1 MIYSVINHGFFISY
15 QNIYTK
21 NLHYHSDIPNF
32 REPNLLNENTMNEF
46 VLAIEWQGFEK
57 DRYVHTVLEDNIL
70 PPYIAQCRWFAG
82 KARQIIQLKVRD
94 TVHFEDF
101 IFMTFEVKYQEGDS
115 ELYLLP
121 LSFVEEDTQKIPEK
135 GILSKASMD
144 DKTGILVD
152 AIYDTNFRSALFSS
166 TYNQKKHSQVNNDFL
181 LFTKGKAFVAESE
194 VIDSLLPNIDS
205 SNSAMIFGGKYFLK
219 LYRKIFAET
228 NPEAEMLEFITQNS
242 DFLNIPRFAGSMTW
256 KRADDAEITFGV
268 MVEVIESLKDDWSM
282 TGDYLNDFLEA
293 YIDGNFQIKESV
305 FGKVSQL
312 AHRTAEMHKAL
323 FALRGAETFNA
334 EPFDRQY
341 RRFLQEK
348 LENLLEKRYNL
359 LTDNYLK
366 LDEQAQNLAWKFM
379 ESKDMILDF
388 IDQVLT
394 RPLFSY
400 RTRIHGDYHLGQVLA
415 TEDDLVIIDFEGE
428 PESSII
434 ERKIKHSP
442 LKDVAGMIR
451 SYHYAVSAKL
461 FNSAE
466 TSDIDE
472 EQLQRA
478 ADRWYKLIKD
488 TYLQEY
494 LSVFGSPHP
503 LFKDNNEINYLLLFH
518 LLEKAVYEIGY
529 EVNYRP
535 SWVKIPLK
543 GIAEVLAEVEKLRR

>member
-1 MIYSVINHGFFISY
+1 M
-15 QNIYTK
+15 T
-21 NLHYHSDIPNF
+21 
-32 REPNLLNENTMNEF
+32 EF
-46 VLAIEWQGFEK
+46 VLAIEWNGFEK
-57 DRYVHTVLEDNIL
+57 DKYVHTVLEDNIL

-82 KARQIIQLKVRD
+82 KARQIKQLKVRNA
-94 TVHFEDF
+94 VHLNDF
-101 IFMTFEVKYQEGDS
+101 IFMIFESKYQEGDS

-121 LSFVEEDTQKIPEK
+121 LSFIEEGTQKIPEK

-144 DKTGILVD
+144 DKNGFLVD
-152 AIYDTNFRSALFSS
+152 AIYDENFRSALFEGI
-166 TYNQKKHSQVNNDFL
+166 YNQKQVKQQHDGELSFV
-181 LFTKGKAFVAESE
+181 KGKVLIAESE
-194 VIDSLLPNIDS
+194 VAEHRPIESCLPDVDS

-219 LYRKIFAET
+219 LYRKIYAET
-228 NPEAEMLEFITQNS
+228 NPEVEMVEFITQNS
-242 DFLNIPRFAGSMTW
+242 DFKNIPHFAGSITW
-256 KRADDAEITFGV
+256 KRANDPEITFGV
-268 MVEVIESLKDDWSM
+268 MVEVVESLKDDWSM

-293 YIDGNFQIKESV
+293 FVDGNFQIKESV
-305 FGKVSQL
+305 FDKVAQL
-312 AHRTAEMHKAL
+312 AVRTAEMHKAL
-323 FALRGAETFNA
+323 FALRGAEAFNA

-341 RRFLQEK
+341 RRYLHEK
-348 LENLLEKRYNL
+348 FEILLEKRYNL
-359 LTDNYLK
+359 LTDNYLR
-366 LDEQAQNLAWKFM
+366 LDEQAQSLAWRFM
-379 ESKDMILDF
+379 EAKDLILDF

-428 PESSII
+428 PESTITQ
-434 ERKIKHSP
+434 RKIKHSP

-466 TSDIDE
+466 TSTIDPIV
-472 EQLQRA
+472 LQRA

-488 TYLQEY
+488 TYLEEY
-494 LSVFGSPHP
+494 LAVFGTPHP
-503 LFKDNNEINYLLLFH
+503 LFKDTNEINYLLLFH

>member
-1 MIYSVINHGFFISY
+1 M
-15 QNIYTK
+15 T
-21 NLHYHSDIPNF
+21 
-32 REPNLLNENTMNEF
+32 EF
-46 VLAIEWQGFEK
+46 VLAIEWAGFEK
-57 DRYVHTVLEDNIL
+57 DKYVHTVLEDNIL
-70 PPYIAQCRWFAG
+70 PPFIAQCRWFAG
-82 KARQIIQLKVRD
+82 KARSIKQLKVKD
-94 TVHFEDF
+94 AVHFDEF
-101 IFMTFEVKYQEGDS
+101 IFMTFEAKYEEGDV

-121 LSFVEEDTQKIPEK
+121 LSFVETNTQDISPK

-144 DKTGILVD
+144 DKLGFLVD
-152 AIYDTNFRSALFSS
+152 AIYDVNFRNALFSS
-166 TYNQKKHSQVNNDFL
+166 FYNQKAYDQINKDVLSFL
-181 LFTKGKAFVAESE
+181 KGKAFIAESE
-194 VIDSLLPNIDS
+194 VIESVLPNIDS
-205 SNSAMIFGGKYFLK
+205 SNSAMIFDGKYFLK

-228 NPEAEMLEFITQNS
+228 NPEAEMVEFITQNS
-242 DFLNIPRFAGSMTW
+242 DFKNIPRFAGSITW
-256 KRADDAEITFGV
+256 KRSNAPEITFAV
-268 MVEVIESLKDDWSM
+268 MVEVVESLKDDWSM
-282 TGDYLNDFLEA
+282 TGDYLNDFMEA
-293 YIDGNFQIKESV
+293 FVDGNFQIRESV

-312 AHRTAEMHKAL
+312 AVRTAEMHKAL
-323 FALRGAETFNA
+323 FALRGAEAFNA

-341 RRFLQEK
+341 RRFLHQK
-348 LENLLEKRYNL
+348 FENLLERRYTL
-359 LTDNYLK
+359 LTDNYLR
-366 LDEQAQNLAWKFM
+366 LDEQAQFLAWKFM
-379 ESKDMILDF
+379 EAKDMILDF

-428 PESSII
+428 PESTIT

-466 TSDIDE
+466 TSNIDAQE
-472 EQLQRA
+472 LQRA

-488 TYLQEY
+488 TYLEEY
-494 LSVFGSPHP
+494 LAVFGSPHP

-535 SWVKIPLK
+535 TWVKIPLK

>member
-1 MIYSVINHGFFISY
+1 M
-15 QNIYTK
+15 T
-21 NLHYHSDIPNF
+21 
-32 REPNLLNENTMNEF
+32 EF
-46 VLAIEWQGFEK
+46 VLAIEWHGFEK
-57 DRYVHTVLEDNIL
+57 DKYVHTVLEDNIL
-70 PPYIAQCRWFAG
+70 PPYIAHCRWFAG
-82 KARQIIQLKVRD
+82 KARQIKQLKVRNA
-94 TVHFEDF
+94 VHLHDF
-101 IFMTFEVKYQEGDS
+101 IFMIFEAKYQEGDS

-121 LSFVEEDTQKIPEK
+121 LSFIEDGTQEIPEK
-135 GILSKASMD
+135 GVLSKASMD
-144 DKTGILVD
+144 DKNGLLVD
-152 AIYDTNFRSALFSS
+152 AIYDVNFRSALFSGV
-166 TYNQKKHSQVNNDFL
+166 YNQMQVEQHNNGKLVFA
-181 LFTKGKAFVAESE
+181 KGKAFIAESE
-194 VIDSLLPNIDS
+194 VVDSLLPNVDS
-205 SNSAMIFGGKYFLK
+205 SNSAMIFGQYPLGNKYFLK

-228 NPEAEMLEFITQNS
+228 NPEAEMVEFITQNS
-242 DFLNIPRFAGSMTW
+242 DFKNIPRFAGSITW
-256 KRADDAEITFGV
+256 KRANEPEITFGV

-293 YIDGNFQIKESV
+293 FVDGNFQIQETV
-305 FGKVSQL
+305 FDKVAQL
-312 AHRTAEMHKAL
+312 AVRTAEMHKAL
-323 FALRGAETFNA
+323 FALRGAEEFNA

-341 RRFLQEK
+341 RRYLHEK
-348 LENLLEKRYNL
+348 FEDLLEKRYNL
-359 LTDNYLK
+359 LTDNYLR
-366 LDEQAQNLAWKFM
+366 LDEQAQALAWRFM
-379 ESKDMILDF
+379 EAKDLILDF

-428 PESSII
+428 PESTITQ
-434 ERKIKHSP
+434 RKIKHSP

-466 TSDIDE
+466 TSTIDPIV
-472 EQLQRA
+472 LQRA

-488 TYLQEY
+488 TYLEEY
-494 LSVFGSPHP
+494 LAVFGTPHP
-503 LFKDNNEINYLLLFH
+503 LFKDTNEINYLLLFH